1 MRINHLENLM
11 IIEVCPNN
19 KIIRNRDTRQV
30 YLFDFITDKGKFDF
44 YYIDDNRTEMD
55 GVKNI
60 DSRGMENSIESIKSN
75 MEGKQVIKVEN
86 EGEFDLLN
94 RSAKFN
100 LTFYFDDDTKYTIV
114 LNNQLYSINNSTKY
128 LMQLFH
134 EYKDLADFV

>member
-44 YYIDDNRTEMD
+44 YHIDDNRTEMD

-60 DSRGMENSIESIKSN
+60 DNRGMENSIESIKSN
-75 MEGKQVIKVEN
+75 MEGKQVVKVEN

>member
-44 YYIDDNRTEMD
+44 YYIDDNCTEMY

-60 DSRGMENSIESIKSN
+60 DSRGIENSIESIKSN
-75 MEGKQVIKVEN
+75 MEGKQVVKVEN

-94 RSAKFN
+94 CSAKFN